1 MNLILIISNI
11 IFFRVCHKILIKI
24 FDIQYDLETT
34 FINYIIKLKNIN
46 KLLINSL
53 DSYHILANLFFKEIL
68 IELYIRRGS
77 KIII

>member
-46 KLLINSL
+46 KLLLINSL
-53 DSYHILANLFFKEIL
+53 DSYHILANIFLKKLF
-68 IELYIRRGS
+68 
-77 KIII
+77 KI